1 LNKKFFLLFIVLLI
15 LPLTTLSTVKNII
28 LFIGDGMGTAAVDL
42 SRMVLL
48 GKEKFWDFENTRYIG
63 LQKTYSENLLTTDS
77 AAAATALS
85 SGHKTS
91 NGLLGTLSDATATKS
106 ILKAFREV
114 GRSAGLITTVTVTH
128 ATPAGFCVSMPD
140 RDELAIADEYAET
153 KPFDLIMGGGRQ
165 YFVPKSSTASKRTD
179 NLNLIKNFQNFGYTY
194 ISNTA
199 QLFELTEKTPKI
211 IGLFS
216 ESSMPNA
223 LDRNYLNTPVP
234 TLAQM
239 TRTALN
245 VLSSNPKGFFLMVE
259 SGKIDFRA
267 HANDTAGTV
276 WEVNELNEAFK
287 EALSFLKKDPD
298 TLILVTADHETGGLT
313 LLYPRLQLIKSQ
325 KATNELIVSLIKNKD
340 INQSLKT
347 VHELTGIK
355 DIKEEEIKKIKES
368 STPEIELSKILNERY
383 EVRWSTVGH
392 TCANVNVY
400 AFGKKAELFTG
411 VYENTELAIKMF
423 SAAGVSP
430 N

>member
-1 LNKKFFLLFIVLLI
+1 MKKRIITVLLAFI
-15 LPLTTLSTVKNII
+15 LQLTALSAVKNII

-48 GKEKFWDFENTRYIG
+48 GKEKLWDFENTIYIG

-85 SGHKTS
+85 SGYKTA
-91 NGLLGTLSDATATKS
+91 NGLLGTLSNGTTTKS
-106 ILKAFREV
+106 ILKAFRET

-140 RDELAIADEYAET
+140 RDELAIADEYAKT

-165 YFVPKSSTASKRTD
+165 YFMPKNSTVSKRTD
-179 NLNLIKNFQNFGYTY
+179 NINLIKDFQNCGYIY

-199 QLFELTEKTPKI
+199 QLSELTGKTPKI
-211 IGLFS
+211 LGLFS
-216 ESSMPNA
+216 DSSMPNA
-223 LDRNYLNTPVP
+223 LDKRFLNSSVP

-239 TRTALN
+239 TRAALT
-245 VLSSNPKGFFLMVE
+245 VLGSNPKGFFLMVE

-287 EALSFLKKDPD
+287 EALSFLNKDTD
-298 TLILVTADHETGGLT
+298 TLIIVTADHETGGLT

-340 INQSLKT
+340 ISQSLKT
-347 VHELTGIK
+347 VNELTGIK
-355 DIKEEEIKKIKES
+355 DINEEDIIKIKES

-392 TCANVNVY
+392 TCSNVNVY

>member
-1 LNKKFFLLFIVLLI
+1 LKKRIITVLLAFI
-15 LPLTTLSTVKNII
+15 LQLTALSAVKNII

-48 GKEKFWDFENTRYIG
+48 GKEKLWDFENTIYIG

-85 SGHKTS
+85 SGYKTA
-91 NGLLGTLSDATATKS
+91 NGLLGTLSNGTATKS
-106 ILKAFREV
+106 ILKAFRET

-140 RDELAIADEYAET
+140 RDELAIADEYAKT

-165 YFVPKSSTASKRTD
+165 YFMPKNSTVSKRTD
-179 NLNLIKNFQNFGYTY
+179 NINLIKDFQNCGYTY

-199 QLFELTEKTPKI
+199 QLSELTGKTPKI
-211 IGLFS
+211 LGLFS
-216 ESSMPNA
+216 DSSMPNA
-223 LDRNYLNTPVP
+223 LDKRFLNSSVP

-239 TRTALN
+239 TRAALT
-245 VLSSNPKGFFLMVE
+245 VLGSNPKGFFLMVE

-287 EALSFLKKDPD
+287 EALSFLNKDTD
-298 TLILVTADHETGGLT
+298 TLIIVTADHETGGLT

-340 INQSLKT
+340 ISQSLKT
-347 VHELTGIK
+347 VNELTGIK
-355 DIKEEEIKKIKES
+355 DINEEDIIKIKES

-392 TCANVNVY
+392 TCSNVNVY
-400 AFGKKAELFTG
+400 AFGKKAEFFTG

>member
-1 LNKKFFLLFIVLLI
+1 MKKRIITVLLAFI
-15 LPLTTLSTVKNII
+15 LQLTALSAVKNII

-48 GKEKFWDFENTRYIG
+48 GKEKLWDFENTIYIG

-85 SGHKTS
+85 SGYKTA
-91 NGLLGTLSDATATKS
+91 NGLLGTLSNGTTTKS
-106 ILKAFREV
+106 ILKAFRET

-140 RDELAIADEYAET
+140 RDELAIADEYAKT

-165 YFVPKSSTASKRTD
+165 YFMPKNSTVSKRTD
-179 NLNLIKNFQNFGYTY
+179 NINLIKDFQNCGYTY

-199 QLFELTEKTPKI
+199 QLSELTGKTPKI
-211 IGLFS
+211 LGLFS
-216 ESSMPNA
+216 DSSMPNA
-223 LDRNYLNTPVP
+223 LDKRFLNSSVP

-239 TRTALN
+239 TRAALT
-245 VLSSNPKGFFLMVE
+245 VLGSNPKGFFLMVE

-287 EALSFLKKDPD
+287 EALSFLNKDTD
-298 TLILVTADHETGGLT
+298 TLIIVTADHETGGLT

-340 INQSLKT
+340 ISQSLKT
-347 VHELTGIK
+347 VNELTGIK
-355 DIKEEEIKKIKES
+355 DINEEDIIKIKES

-392 TCANVNVY
+392 TCSNVNVY

-423 SAAGVSP
+423 SA
-430 N
+430 

>member
-1 LNKKFFLLFIVLLI
+1 MKKRIITVLLAFI
-15 LPLTTLSTVKNII
+15 LQLTALSAVKNII

-48 GKEKFWDFENTRYIG
+48 GKEKLWDFENTIYIG

-85 SGHKTS
+85 SGYKTA
-91 NGLLGTLSDATATKS
+91 NGLLGTLSNGTTTKS
-106 ILKAFREV
+106 ILKAFRET

-153 KPFDLIMGGGRQ
+153 EPFDLIMGGGRQ

-199 QLFELTEKTPKI
+199 QLSELTGKTPKI
-211 IGLFS
+211 LGLFS
-216 ESSMPNA
+216 DSSMPNA
-223 LDRNYLNTPVP
+223 LDKRFLNSSVP

-239 TRTALN
+239 TRAALT
-245 VLSSNPKGFFLMVE
+245 VLGSNPKGFFLMVE

-287 EALSFLKKDPD
+287 EALSFLNKDTD
-298 TLILVTADHETGGLT
+298 TLIIVTADHETGGLT
-313 LLYPRLQLIKSQ
+313 LLYPRLQLIKIQ

-340 INQSLKT
+340 ISQSLKT
-347 VHELTGIK
+347 VNELTGIK
-355 DIKEEEIKKIKES
+355 DINEEDIIKIKES
-368 STPEIELSKILNERY
+368 STPEIELSKLLNERY

-392 TCANVNVY
+392 TCSNVNVY

>member
-1 LNKKFFLLFIVLLI
+1 MKKRIITVLLAFI
-15 LPLTTLSTVKNII
+15 LQLTALSAVKNII

-48 GKEKFWDFENTRYIG
+48 GKEKLWDFENTIYIG

-85 SGHKTS
+85 SGYKTA
-91 NGLLGTLSDATATKS
+91 NGLLGTLSNGTTTKS
-106 ILKAFREV
+106 ILKAFRET

-140 RDELAIADEYAET
+140 RDELAIADEYAKT

-165 YFVPKSSTASKRTD
+165 YFMPKNSTVSKRTD
-179 NLNLIKNFQNFGYTY
+179 NINLIKDFQNCGYTY

-199 QLFELTEKTPKI
+199 QLSELTGKTPKI
-211 IGLFS
+211 LGLFS
-216 ESSMPNA
+216 DSSMPNA
-223 LDRNYLNTPVP
+223 LDKRFLNSPVP

-239 TRTALN
+239 TRAALT
-245 VLSSNPKGFFLMVE
+245 VLGSNPKGFFLMVE

-287 EALSFLKKDPD
+287 EALSFLNKDTD
-298 TLILVTADHETGGLT
+298 TLIIVTADHETGGLT

-340 INQSLKT
+340 ISQSLKT
-347 VHELTGIK
+347 VNELTGIK
-355 DIKEEEIKKIKES
+355 DINEEDIIKIKES

-392 TCANVNVY
+392 TCSNVNVY
-400 AFGKKAELFTG
+400 AFGKKAEFFTG

>member
-1 LNKKFFLLFIVLLI
+1 LKKRIITVLLAFI
-15 LPLTTLSTVKNII
+15 LQLTALSAVKNII

-48 GKEKFWDFENTRYIG
+48 GKEKLWDFENTIYIG

-85 SGHKTS
+85 SGYKTA
-91 NGLLGTLSDATATKS
+91 NGLLGTLSNGTTTKS
-106 ILKAFREV
+106 ILKAFRET

-140 RDELAIADEYAET
+140 RDELAIADEYAKT

-165 YFVPKSSTASKRTD
+165 YFMPKNSTVSKRTD
-179 NLNLIKNFQNFGYTY
+179 NINLIKDFQNCGYTY

-199 QLFELTEKTPKI
+199 QLSELTGKTPKI
-211 IGLFS
+211 LGLFS
-216 ESSMPNA
+216 DSSMPNA
-223 LDRNYLNTPVP
+223 LDKRFLNSSVP

-239 TRTALN
+239 TRAALT
-245 VLSSNPKGFFLMVE
+245 VLGSNPKGFFLMVE

-287 EALSFLKKDPD
+287 EALSFLNKDTD
-298 TLILVTADHETGGLT
+298 TLIIVTADHETGGLT

-340 INQSLKT
+340 ISQSLKT
-347 VHELTGIK
+347 VNELTGIK
-355 DIKEEEIKKIKES
+355 DINEEDIIKIKES

-392 TCANVNVY
+392 TCSNVHVY

>member
-1 LNKKFFLLFIVLLI
+1 
-15 LPLTTLSTVKNII
+15 
-28 LFIGDGMGTAAVDL
+28 
-42 SRMVLL
+42 
-48 GKEKFWDFENTRYIG
+48 
-63 LQKTYSENLLTTDS
+63 
-77 AAAATALS
+77 
-85 SGHKTS
+85 
-91 NGLLGTLSDATATKS
+91 GTLSDATATKS
-106 ILKAFREV
+106 ILKAFRET

-140 RDELAIADEYAET
+140 RDELAIADEYAKT

-165 YFVPKSSTASKRTD
+165 YFMPKNSTVSKRTD
-179 NLNLIKNFQNFGYTY
+179 NINLIKDFQNCGYTY

-199 QLFELTEKTPKI
+199 QLSELTGKTPKI
-211 IGLFS
+211 LGLFS
-216 ESSMPNA
+216 DSSMPNA
-223 LDRNYLNTPVP
+223 LDKRFLNSSVP

-239 TRTALN
+239 TRAALT
-245 VLSSNPKGFFLMVE
+245 VLGSNPKGFFLMVE

-287 EALSFLKKDPD
+287 EALSFLNKDTD
-298 TLILVTADHETGGLT
+298 TLIIVTADHETGGLT

-340 INQSLKT
+340 ISQSLKT
-347 VHELTGIK
+347 VNELTGIK
-355 DIKEEEIKKIKES
+355 DINEEDIIKIKES

-392 TCANVNVY
+392 TCSNVHVY

>member
-1 LNKKFFLLFIVLLI
+1 MKKRIITVLLAFI
-15 LPLTTLSTVKNII
+15 LQLTALSAVKNII

-48 GKEKFWDFENTRYIG
+48 GKEKLWDFENTIYIG

-85 SGHKTS
+85 SGYKTA
-91 NGLLGTLSDATATKS
+91 NGLLGTLSNGTTTKS
-106 ILKAFREV
+106 ILKAFRET

-140 RDELAIADEYAET
+140 RDELAIADEYAKT

-165 YFVPKSSTASKRTD
+165 YFMPKNSTVSKRTD
-179 NLNLIKNFQNFGYTY
+179 NINLIKDFQNCGYTY

-199 QLFELTEKTPKI
+199 QLSELTGKTPKI
-211 IGLFS
+211 LGLFS
-216 ESSMPNA
+216 DSSMPNA
-223 LDRNYLNTPVP
+223 LDKRFLNSSVP

-239 TRTALN
+239 TRAALT
-245 VLSSNPKGFFLMVE
+245 VLGSNPKGFFLMVE

-287 EALSFLKKDPD
+287 EALSFLNKDTD
-298 TLILVTADHETGGLT
+298 TLIIVTADHETGGLT

-340 INQSLKT
+340 ISQSLKT
-347 VHELTGIK
+347 VNELTGIK
-355 DIKEEEIKKIKES
+355 DINEEDIIKIKES

-392 TCANVNVY
+392 TCSNVNVY

>member
-1 LNKKFFLLFIVLLI
+1 MKKRIITVLLAFI
-15 LPLTTLSTVKNII
+15 LQLTALSAVKNII

-48 GKEKFWDFENTRYIG
+48 GKEKLWDFENTIYIG

-85 SGHKTS
+85 SGYKTA
-91 NGLLGTLSDATATKS
+91 NGLLGTLSNGTTTKS
-106 ILKAFREV
+106 ILKAFRET

-140 RDELAIADEYAET
+140 RDELAIADEYAKT

-165 YFVPKSSTASKRTD
+165 YFMPKNSTVSKRTD
-179 NLNLIKNFQNFGYTY
+179 NINLIKDFQNCGYTY

-199 QLFELTEKTPKI
+199 QLSELTGKTPKI
-211 IGLFS
+211 LGLFS
-216 ESSMPNA
+216 DSSMPNA
-223 LDRNYLNTPVP
+223 LDKRFLNSSVP

-239 TRTALN
+239 TRAALT
-245 VLSSNPKGFFLMVE
+245 VLGSNPKGFFLMVE

-287 EALSFLKKDPD
+287 EALSFLNKDTD
-298 TLILVTADHETGGLT
+298 TLIIVTADHETGGLT

-340 INQSLKT
+340 ISQSLKT
-347 VHELTGIK
+347 VNELTGIK
-355 DIKEEEIKKIKES
+355 DINEEDIIKIKES

-392 TCANVNVY
+392 TCSNVNVY
-400 AFGKKAELFTG
+400 AFGKKAEFFTG